1 MGKNT
6 VLENFEGSIVTFK
19 SSGAL
24 YPIQV
29 NLLCE
34 ILHKL
39 LYDDLWAK
47 ALNLC
52 RRMQVHKIGI
62 FTCLEYV
69 VFLCYNNDYNLI
81 IKDPILWATL
91 AAISSKKNQL
101 EIAEEAYSSS
111 LQIDKV
117 KYLQHIKV
125 KMMVKYII
133 STNANKILCRYRICL
148 QVAMSKWQRFQ

>member
-1 MGKNT
+1 MTMKIGIKMWFIFNRELGKNI

-34 ILHKL
+34 TLHKL
-39 LYDDLWAK
+39 LNDELWAR
-47 ALNLC
+47 ALKLC
-52 RRMQVHKIGI
+52 RRIQ
-62 FTCLEYV
+62 
-69 VFLCYNNDYNLI
+69 
-81 IKDPILWATL
+81 DPILWAAL

-101 EIAEEAYSSS
+101 EIAEEAYSAS

-125 KMMVKYII
+125 RE
-133 STNANKILCRYRICL
+133 SFSYR
-148 QVAMSKWQRFQ
+148 